1 MIARTLGRV
10 PAIPAFFFA
19 LWLPWMRFWDPSVH
33 QSQWDG
39 VATLAWL
46 GVLLGGAAAVD
57 RRDLAIPR
65 PRLGAG
71 WALALCIVVGAAV
84 AMFALRRASGVVAN
98 ELFLFP
104 PRSMSGSQIY
114 LWDMGLPSLF
124 HNVWIAPA
132 RLWGGVA
139 WVLALHVALHA
150 VSLVAMVRALSRRVE
165 GWVAWLAASLV
176 STLDLW
182 LFQFAELRAYA
193 TYLTAMGIAA
203 WAMVPGRRVGA
214 RRLGLAVLAMGLAA
228 LDSPSVAI
236 PLAAFALGVL
246 WEEGGADL
254 WGALF
259 GGLRAGDAPT
269 RWLRG
274 VGLALLGLVPVSL
287 ASRDLHHL
295 EKTRLVFLS
304 NPVIA
309 SEVGVVLVA
318 AAWLAW
324 RRPDAR
330 PLALTTL
337 AAVGTPVAMVLTRM
351 LRDDPKYQ
359 LLALPFAV
367 VVVLW
372 SADEA
377 CGRMGRGWRAAMA
390 ALVVL
395 GVAAVH
401 RPFTP
406 SVGFPWDPDL
416 ERHARTW
423 FSAGLGAAVV
433 VTFGLLVWRGR
444 ALGAAVVAPLLV
456 VLGVSA
462 AAWQGVRA
470 YALVVDLEHGA
481 TECDADLDRGPAAW
495 SQVRWGNG
503 DRALRCQARAIERAR
518 LGWTEPLYRNVDV
531 SAIKPDSR

>member
-10 PAIPAFFFA
+10 PAIPAFFLA

-33 QSQWDG
+33 QAQWDG

-46 GVLLGGAAAVD
+46 GVLLGAVAAVD

-65 PRLGAG
+65 VKVRLSA
-71 WALALCIVVGAAV
+71 ALSVVLVALSAW
-84 AMFALRRASGVVAN
+84 AMFAMRRASGVVAN

-104 PRSMSGSQIY
+104 PTSMSWSQIY

-124 HNVWIAPA
+124 HNLWIAPA
-132 RLWGGVA
+132 RVWGGVA

-150 VSLVAMVRALSRRVE
+150 VSMVGLVHALARRVS
-165 GWVAWLAASLV
+165 GWVAWVAVALV

-182 LFQFAELRAYA
+182 LFQFAEMRAYA
-193 TYLTAMGIAA
+193 TYLTAMVIAS
-203 WAMVPGRRVGA
+203 WAMVPGRQIGQ

-236 PLAAFALGVL
+236 PLAGFALGTV

-254 WGALF
+254 WGALI
-259 GGLRAGDAPT
+259 GGIRVGDAPT
-269 RWLRG
+269 RRLRG
-274 VGLALLGLVPVSL
+274 VGLALLGLAPLSM

-295 EKTRLVFLS
+295 EKTRIVFLT

-309 SEVGVVLVA
+309 SEVVLVLLA

-330 PLALTTL
+330 PLALTAI
-337 AAVGTPVAMVLTRM
+337 AALGTPVVLVLTRV
-351 LRDDPKYQ
+351 LRDDPKYE

-372 SADEA
+372 AVDEA
-377 CGRMGRGWRAAMA
+377 CGRLDRGWRSAIT

-395 GVAAVH
+395 GIAAVH

-416 ERHARTW
+416 ERKARDVLQL
-423 FSAGLGAAVV
+423 GLGVAAALTVA
-433 VTFGLLVWRGR
+433 LLLWRGR
-444 ALGAAVVAPLLV
+444 TLGARVLAPMLV
-456 VLGVSA
+456 VLGLSA

-470 YALVVDLEHGA
+470 YALVVDLEHAA
-481 TECDADLDRGPAAW
+481 TECDADLVGGPSAW
-495 SQVRWGNG
+495 TNVRWGNG
-503 DRALRCQARAIERAR
+503 DRALRCQARAIEQAR
-518 LGWTEPLYRNVDV
+518 RGWTEPLYRRVDV
-531 SAIKPDSR
+531 SAIKADAR